1 MAPAKGRSAP
11 GCAAAS
17 GALAWLGGSE
27 DQVALRRC
35 MQTLL
40 GQWRGQDGSIYTL
53 TKNGDGRINVETLR
67 PNGWQRFT
75 RGLITL
81 RADPRRRCGAAVAWG
96 APHNCF
102 ELALEGGT
110 AVWRRGRQMFVW
122 SKVQ

>member
-1 MAPAKGRSAP
+1 MVPAKGRSAP
-11 GCAAAS
+11 RGAAAS
-17 GALAWLGGSE
+17 GTLAWLGGSE

-75 RGLITL
+75 RGLITM
-81 RADPRRRCGAAVAWG
+81 RAQHHCGAAVAWG

-110 AVWRRGRQMFVW
+110 AVWRRGRQAFPW
-122 SKVQ
+122 SKV

>member
-1 MAPAKGRSAP
+1 M
-11 GCAAAS
+11 
-17 GALAWLGGSE
+17 
-27 DQVALRRC
+27 ALRRC
-35 MQTLL
+35 MQALL

-75 RGLITL
+75 RGLITM
-81 RADPRRRCGAAVAWG
+81 RVDPQRRCGAAVAWG
-96 APHNCF
+96 APHNRF